1 MSNKPG
7 LGEYKIFLLQSSH
20 GMVFSKLWHILNSLG
35 TCLDVLVLGHALA
48 LPVKGSLLESVMQIG
63 IAQQC
68 EDENEGEQL

>member
-1 MSNKPG
+1 
-7 LGEYKIFLLQSSH
+7 
-20 GMVFSKLWHILNSLG
+20 MVFSKLWHILNSLG
-35 TCLDVLVLGHALA
+35 TSLDVLVLGHALA